1 MPFTAHNYL
10 SSTSHTCSI
19 LWCLYSM
26 CDMYV
31 TGTVPGDKID
41 ACVSVYIVK
50 AVKVRYGLLIARTVF
65 LLFLFVLSQL
75 AISYSF

>member
-1 MPFTAHNYL
+1 
-10 SSTSHTCSI
+10 
-19 LWCLYSM
+19 M